1 MKQDTRKQTWTEIIW
16 YLKSL
21 SLKMPRKIVCCDTL
35 SVSATS
41 QDIVQTK
48 EQMQVIS
55 AFLG

>member
-1 MKQDTRKQTWTEIIW
+1 MKQVTRKQTWTEIIW

-21 SLKMPRKIVCCDTL
+21 SLKMSRKIVCYDTL
-35 SVSATS
+35 SVSSTS
-41 QDIVQTK
+41 QDIVQNK